1 MGVVRDRAGCVVL
14 RWLRAGLRLLL
25 GIGLRVSG
33 LPVHGRMPRQR
44 LLHGRSRLLGAV
56 LRQVRR

>member
-1 MGVVRDRAGCVVL
+1 
-14 RWLRAGLRLLL
+14 
-25 GIGLRVSG
+25 VSG
-33 LPVHGRMPRQR
+33 LPVHRRMPRQR